1 MVVIQNRRRLDKELI
16 PLKLALGLTSVI
28 TAFSLL
34 MPGNGLDCEAFVL
47 LREVAN
53 EQIVMLYFMVL
64 GLATMLGL
72 YKSNKIFD
80 TILNTA
86 NIITWTFVSIGV
98 YVSMFPFIPAINS
111 AYTMLSLMSIWVYT
125 RSNIRY

>member
-1 MVVIQNRRRLDKELI
+1 
-16 PLKLALGLTSVI
+16 
-28 TAFSLL
+28 